1 MFWPRLGVTKTP
13 EQDRVGGQRVPHRL
27 SPLAPFRHDTFRI
40 IWVAS
45 LASNFGGLVQ
55 AVGAAWMMTSITDSV
70 NMVALVQASTS
81 LPIML
86 FSLVSGAL
94 ADNFDRRR
102 IMLIAQCF
110 MLAVSALLTVCTYF
124 GLVTP
129 WLLLLFTF
137 LIGCG
142 TALNNPSWQASVG
155 DMVPRDVLPAAVAL
169 NSMGFNI
176 TRSVGPAI
184 GGAIV
189 AAAGA
194 AAAFAANTL
203 SYFALLF
210 ALIRWRREV
219 TLSTLPRESMGR
231 AISAGLRY
239 VAMSPNIGKVLFRGF
254 VFGLSA
260 SAILA
265 LLPLVARDLVAGGP
279 LTYGIMLGAF
289 GLGAIGGAL
298 LSARLRERL
307 SSEWIVRI
315 AFAGFAVST
324 LVTASSPY
332 GWLTSLA
339 LLLSG
344 AGWVL
349 ALSLFNT
356 TVQLSTPRW
365 VVGRALSLYQT
376 TTFGGIA
383 AGSWMWGQAAET
395 YGPANALIASAALMV
410 VGAAIGVRLPL
421 PEFQSLNLDPLN
433 RFSEPLLKLD
443 LKPRSGPIVVMIDYD
458 IADGDVPDFLTAMA
472 ERRRIR
478 IRDGAGQWGLMRD
491 LENPTVWTETY
502 HVPTWVEYVRHN
514 QRRTQADAEIGDR
527 LLELH
532 RGETP
537 PRVHRMIERQTIL
550 PYDYERYKQQMD
562 MH

>member
-1 MFWPRLGVTKTP
+1 MTNRI
-13 EQDRVGGQRVPHRL
+13 
-27 SPLAPFRHDTFRI
+27 SPLAPFRNDIFRT
-40 IWVAS
+40 IWIAS
-45 LASNFGGLVQ
+45 LASNFGGLIQ
-55 AVGAAWMMTSITDSV
+55 AVGAAWLMTSISQSV

-86 FSLVSGAL
+86 FSLLSGAL

-102 IMLIAQCF
+102 IMLTAQGF
-110 MLAVSALLTVCTYF
+110 MLAVSALLTVCAYF

-129 WLLLLFTF
+129 WLLLAFTF

-155 DMVPRDVLPAAVAL
+155 DMVPRDDLPAAVAL

-194 AAAFAANTL
+194 AAAFAVNAL
-203 SYFALLF
+203 SYFAILF
-210 ALIRWRREV
+210 ALFRWRPAVQESR
-219 TLSTLPRESMGR
+219 LPRETLGR

-239 VAMSPNIGKVLFRGF
+239 VAMSPNIAKVLLRGF
-254 VFGLSA
+254 AFGLSA

-265 LLPLVARDLVAGGP
+265 LLPLVARDLVGGGP

-298 LSARLRERL
+298 LSARLREFL
-307 SSEWIVRI
+307 SSEAIVRL
-315 AFAGFAVST
+315 AFAGFAFSAA
-324 LVTASSPY
+324 VTAISSEA
-332 GWLTSLA
+332 WLTSLV
-339 LLLSG
+339 LTVSG
-344 AGWVL
+344 ASWVL

-383 AGSWMWGQAAET
+383 GGSWLWGAAAEE
-395 YGPANALIASAALMV
+395 YGAANALFGSCLLMLA
-410 VGAAIGVRLPL
+410 GIAIGLRFSL
-421 PEFQSLNLDPLN
+421 PEFKSLNLDPLN
-433 RFSEPLLKLD
+433 RFNEPLLELD

-458 IADGDVPDFLTAMA
+458 IAEEDIPEFLKTMA

-478 IRDGAGQWGLMRD
+478 IRDGAGHWALMRD
-491 LENPTVWTETY
+491 LENPTTWTETY

-514 QRRTQADAEIGDR
+514 QRRTQADAAVGDR
-527 LLELH
+527 LTALH
-532 RGETP
+532 RGEQP
-537 PRVHRMIERQTIL
+537 PRVHRMIERQTIV
-550 PYDYERYKQQMD
+550 PGHYERYKRPVE